1 MGKTGAKKGTLR
13 ARTSLRK
20 QKRGKRFSVRRE
32 DPLFQIFE
40 RRLYEFEYD
49 SRDAFIEGVVGEY
62 IQFLVSEESCVMLNG
77 HKDLVQEAVADEVS
91 DMLVRRIYGCLKV
104 EGQDKRTQLEIEILE
119 ENESIIESDV
129 VKRRLLKL
137 ASK

>member
-1 MGKTGAKKGTLR
+1 MGKPGNK
-13 ARTSLRK
+13 LRK
-20 QKRGKRFSVRRE
+20 RRERKFSVHRE

-49 SRDAFIEGVVGEY
+49 SREAFIEGVVQEY
-62 IQFLVSEESCVMLNG
+62 IEHLASEESCLMLNG
-77 HKDLVQEAVADEVS
+77 HQEMVNQAVADEVS

-104 EGQDKRTQLEIEILE
+104 EGLERRTELETELFE
-119 ENESIIESDV
+119 ELDGPVDSDAL
-129 VKRRLLKL
+129 KRRLLKL